1 MVLHIH
7 SPEDID
13 KNHWKGIKGIKNS
26 CQSIILKLK
35 FYTDISIVFFFIYL
49 VESQYQNMVYKIK
62 PSEPPLLYEENSRC
76 ERKRRYCLKPIK
88 LIESKAAKDDASVN
102 ILFNRLVL
110 LCLHSFY

>member
-13 KNHWKGIKGIKNS
+13 KKSLEGNYRNQKLLPEHNLEIE
-26 CQSIILKLK
+26 ILYRY
-35 FYTDISIVFFFIYL
+35 FICFFFIYL

>member
-1 MVLHIH
+1 
-7 SPEDID
+7 
-13 KNHWKGIKGIKNS
+13 
-26 CQSIILKLK
+26 
-35 FYTDISIVFFFIYL
+35 
-49 VESQYQNMVYKIK
+49 MVYKIK